1 MNQNDDEKFIRRCF
15 ELARRGEG
23 CVSPNPLVGC
33 VITREGKIISEGW
46 HEKFG
51 GPHAEANAIKRAA
64 ENLEGVTIY
73 CSLEPCSH
81 IDKKTPPCVPL
92 IIESGIEK
100 VVVSNIDPNPKVAGK
115 GIEILRNSGVEVV
128 VGICEEEG
136 NELNR
141 FYFKSVLQKLPYV
154 TVKIAQSIDGKI
166 AGAENTRT
174 QITGSG
180 SIEFVH
186 KQRSIYNAVLV
197 GKGTVN
203 IDNPMLNVRN
213 MNGRNPV
220 RIILDGSL
228 NVNPDS
234 ICLNDENRAS
244 TWVFC
249 SDKVDNA
256 KVDVLTNKG
265 VKVFRLE
272 VDTNGRIDLRLLL
285 SKLND
290 LNIQSVFV
298 EGGREIFSQF
308 ISESLFDELII
319 LQAPIILG
327 KGIDA
332 FDVSLQSQLK
342 LSSAEKI
349 GEDQK
354 LVYRKILQQ

>member
-23 CVSPNPLVGC
+23 YVSPNPLVGS
-33 VITREGKIISEGW
+33 VIIKDGRIISEGW

-51 GPHAEANAIKRAA
+51 SPHAEANAIKRTS
-64 ENLEGVTIY
+64 ENLEGATIY

-81 IDKKTPPCVPL
+81 TDKKTPPCVPL
-92 IIESGIEK
+92 IIESGIKK
-100 VVVSNIDPNPKVAGK
+100 VVVSNIDSNPKVAGK
-115 GIEILRNSGVEVV
+115 GIEILRNSGIEVV
-128 VGICEEEG
+128 VGILEEEG
-136 NELNR
+136 SELNR
-141 FYFKSVLQKLPYV
+141 FYFKSVSQKLPYV

-174 QITGSG
+174 QITGKDST
-180 SIEFVH
+180 EFVH
-186 KQRSIYNAVLV
+186 KQRSIYDAVLV

-213 MNGRNPV
+213 VNGRNPV

-244 TWVFC
+244 TWIFC

-256 KVDVLTNKG
+256 KVDALTNKG

-327 KGIDA
+327 KGVDA
-332 FDVSLQSQLK
+332 FDVSLQPRLK
-342 LSSAEKI
+342 LFSAEKI
-349 GEDQK
+349 GDDLK
-354 LVYRKILQQ
+354 LVYRKI